1 MTTEERLQKLEENVK
16 WMDAHMKKLES
27 FGSDTRKRVTYLS
40 NNVEKIDM
48 RLVNQEYSNPVVK
61 KFK

>member
-1 MTTEERLQKLEENVK
+1 MTTEERLQKLEEKVK